1 MFTVIT
7 ITSSF
12 FRFKLLLIFI
22 MSKEVYYPLLRR
34 RANWAKRLIA
44 EYRLNPGDTWFCTIT
59 YDDEHLPVSFDD
71 DDLPQVDVS
80 KRDVQLWFKRFREN
94 YGDRLGHIRYFIVS
108 EFGEN
113 TLRPHYHA
121 IIFTENKCTTEL
133 LNEAILN
140 TWNNGYIIDVSRVR
154 GDGALRY
161 VANYIL
167 SPTQELRTLCLMSR
181 HPDLMYGGSGN
192 MYQSQ
197 MPGAASGSAP
207 NVDYG
212 SFSDNLRFAMQAQV
226 MDAQVSKIEMENKL
240 LAEQALSQASLREL
254 QSGQAADA
262 LARAEHQKIYNRHAD
277 TRYFLENET
286 RGLKNTL
293 LGADVNSYETRLR
306 LDQQRVANDN
316 MRAKVQ
322 VLQLGLNE
330 KKLKADMEKI
340 RAEVS
345 EIMSR
350 TKVND
355 VQQRKILADSIE
367 TEILNKYYQ
376 DNGIVPSQSWTG
388 KLLDLVPGVI
398 RALR

>member
-1 MFTVIT
+1 MSFLENMAMSGIGAIGNLFTGG
-7 ITSSF
+7 
-12 FRFKLLLIFI
+12 
-22 MSKEVYYPLLRR
+22 MSARKQYMYQSMLMDKQNQQQIDFWNMNNKYNTPLAQ
-34 RANWAKRLIA
+34 RARLEQA
-44 EYRLNPGDTWFCTIT
+44 
-59 YDDEHLPVSFDD
+59 
-71 DDLPQVDVS
+71 
-80 KRDVQLWFKRFREN
+80 
-94 YGDRLGHIRYFIVS
+94 
-108 EFGEN
+108 
-113 TLRPHYHA
+113 
-121 IIFTENKCTTEL
+121 
-133 LNEAILN
+133 
-140 TWNNGYIIDVSRVR
+140 GY
-154 GDGALRY
+154 
-161 VANYIL
+161 N
-167 SPTQELRTLCLMSR
+167 
-181 HPDLMYGGSGN
+181 PDLMVSGSGN
-192 MYQSQ
+192 MVQSQ
-197 MPGAASGSAP
+197 MPTAASSGSAP

-240 LAEQALSQASLREL
+240 IAEQALSQASLREL

-322 VLQLGLNE
+322 VLQLGLNDR
-330 KKLKADMEKI
+330 KLKADMEKI
-340 RAEVS
+340 RAEVA

-350 TKVND
+350 IKVND

-376 DNGIVPSQSWTG
+376 DNGIVPSQSWVG

>member
-1 MFTVIT
+1 MSFLEDMASSAIGAIGDFFTGGA
-7 ITSSF
+7 SARKQYQYQS
-12 FRFKLLLIFI
+12 KLMDKQNQQQIDFWK
-22 MSKEVYYPLLRR
+22 MNNEYNTPFNQRS
-34 RANWAKRLIA
+34 RLEQA
-44 EYRLNPGDTWFCTIT
+44 GLN
-59 YDDEHLPVSFDD
+59 
-71 DDLPQVDVS
+71 
-80 KRDVQLWFKRFREN
+80 
-94 YGDRLGHIRYFIVS
+94 
-108 EFGEN
+108 
-113 TLRPHYHA
+113 
-121 IIFTENKCTTEL
+121 
-133 LNEAILN
+133 
-140 TWNNGYIIDVSRVR
+140 
-154 GDGALRY
+154 
-161 VANYIL
+161 
-167 SPTQELRTLCLMSR
+167 
-181 HPDLMYGGSGN
+181 PDLMYGGSGN

-212 SFSDNLRFAMQAQV
+212 SFSNNLRFAMQAQV
-226 MDAQVSKIEMENKL
+226 MDAQVSKIEQENKL
-240 LAEQALSQASLREL
+240 LAEQALNQAQQREL
-254 QSGQAADA
+254 WAAQAKEAWV
-262 LARAEHQKIYNRHAD
+262 RAEHQGIYNKHAD
-277 TRYFLENET
+277 SRYFLENET
-286 RGLKNTL
+286 RALKNTL

-345 EIMSR
+345 ETMSR
-350 TKVND
+350 IKVND

>member
-1 MFTVIT
+1 MSFLENIAAGAIGSIGNFFTGG
-7 ITSSF
+7 
-12 FRFKLLLIFI
+12 
-22 MSKEVYYPLLRR
+22 MSARKQYKYQSMLMDKQNQQQIDFWNMNNKYNTPLAQ
-34 RANWAKRLIA
+34 RARLEQA
-44 EYRLNPGDTWFCTIT
+44 
-59 YDDEHLPVSFDD
+59 
-71 DDLPQVDVS
+71 
-80 KRDVQLWFKRFREN
+80 
-94 YGDRLGHIRYFIVS
+94 
-108 EFGEN
+108 
-113 TLRPHYHA
+113 
-121 IIFTENKCTTEL
+121 
-133 LNEAILN
+133 
-140 TWNNGYIIDVSRVR
+140 GY
-154 GDGALRY
+154 
-161 VANYIL
+161 N
-167 SPTQELRTLCLMSR
+167 
-181 HPDLMYGGSGN
+181 PDLMVGGSGN
-192 MYQSQ
+192 MFQSQ
-197 MPGAASGSAP
+197 MPSAASPGSAP

-226 MDAQVSKIEMENKL
+226 MDAQVSKIEQENKL
-240 LAEQALSQASLREL
+240 LAEQALNQAQQREL
-254 QSGQAADA
+254 WAAQAKEAWV
-262 LARAEHQKIYNRHAD
+262 RAEHQGIYNKHAD

-286 RGLKNTL
+286 RSLKNTL

-330 KKLKADMEKI
+330 KRLKADMEKI

-350 TKVND
+350 IKVND

-376 DNGIVPSQSWTG
+376 DNGIVPSQSWAG

>member
-1 MFTVIT
+1 MSFLENMAASAIGAIGNFFTGGA
-7 ITSSF
+7 SARKQYQYQS
-12 FRFKLLLIFI
+12 KLMDKQNQQQIDFWK
-22 MSKEVYYPLLRR
+22 MNNEYNTPFNQ
-34 RANWAKRLIA
+34 RARLEQA
-44 EYRLNPGDTWFCTIT
+44 GLN
-59 YDDEHLPVSFDD
+59 
-71 DDLPQVDVS
+71 
-80 KRDVQLWFKRFREN
+80 
-94 YGDRLGHIRYFIVS
+94 
-108 EFGEN
+108 
-113 TLRPHYHA
+113 
-121 IIFTENKCTTEL
+121 
-133 LNEAILN
+133 
-140 TWNNGYIIDVSRVR
+140 
-154 GDGALRY
+154 
-161 VANYIL
+161 
-167 SPTQELRTLCLMSR
+167 
-181 HPDLMYGGSGN
+181 PDLMYGGSGN
-192 MYQSQ
+192 IGQSQ
-197 MPGAASGSAP
+197 MPSAASPGSAP

-226 MDAQVSKIEMENKL
+226 MDAQVSKIEHENQL
-240 LAEQALSQASLREL
+240 LAEQALNQAEQREL
-254 QSGQAADA
+254 WAAQAKEAW
-262 LARAEHQKIYNRHAD
+262 LRAEHQGIYNRHAD

-350 TKVND
+350 IKVNE

>member
-1 MFTVIT
+1 MSAIGAIGNFFTGGA
-7 ITSSF
+7 SARKQYQYQS
-12 FRFKLLLIFI
+12 KLMDKQNQQQIDFWK
-22 MSKEVYYPLLRR
+22 MNNEYNTPFNQ
-34 RANWAKRLIA
+34 RARLEQA
-44 EYRLNPGDTWFCTIT
+44 GLN
-59 YDDEHLPVSFDD
+59 
-71 DDLPQVDVS
+71 
-80 KRDVQLWFKRFREN
+80 
-94 YGDRLGHIRYFIVS
+94 
-108 EFGEN
+108 
-113 TLRPHYHA
+113 
-121 IIFTENKCTTEL
+121 
-133 LNEAILN
+133 
-140 TWNNGYIIDVSRVR
+140 
-154 GDGALRY
+154 
-161 VANYIL
+161 
-167 SPTQELRTLCLMSR
+167 
-181 HPDLMYGGSGN
+181 PDLMYGGSGN

-226 MDAQVSKIEMENKL
+226 MDAQVSKIEQENKL
-240 LAEQALSQASLREL
+240 LAEQALNQAQQREL
-254 QSGQAADA
+254 WAAQAKEAWV
-262 LARAEHQKIYNRHAD
+262 RAEHQGIYNRHAD

-286 RGLKNTL
+286 RALKNTL

-350 TKVND
+350 IKVND

-376 DNGIVPSQSWTG
+376 DNGIVPSQSWAG

>member
-1 MFTVIT
+1 MSFLENMAASAIGAIGNFFTGGA
-7 ITSSF
+7 SARKQYQYQS
-12 FRFKLLLIFI
+12 KLMDKQNQQQIDFWK
-22 MSKEVYYPLLRR
+22 MNNEYNTPFNQ
-34 RANWAKRLIA
+34 RARLEQA
-44 EYRLNPGDTWFCTIT
+44 GLN
-59 YDDEHLPVSFDD
+59 
-71 DDLPQVDVS
+71 
-80 KRDVQLWFKRFREN
+80 
-94 YGDRLGHIRYFIVS
+94 
-108 EFGEN
+108 
-113 TLRPHYHA
+113 
-121 IIFTENKCTTEL
+121 
-133 LNEAILN
+133 
-140 TWNNGYIIDVSRVR
+140 
-154 GDGALRY
+154 
-161 VANYIL
+161 
-167 SPTQELRTLCLMSR
+167 
-181 HPDLMYGGSGN
+181 PDLMYGGSGN
-192 MYQSQ
+192 IGQSQ
-197 MPGAASGSAP
+197 MPSAASPGSAP

-226 MDAQVSKIEMENKL
+226 MDAQVSKIEHENQL
-240 LAEQALSQASLREL
+240 LAEQALNQAEQREL
-254 QSGQAADA
+254 WAAQAKEAW
-262 LARAEHQKIYNRHAD
+262 LRAEHQGIYNRHAD

-330 KKLKADMEKI
+330 KRLKADMEKI

-350 TKVND
+350 IKVND

-376 DNGIVPSQSWTG
+376 DNGIVPSQSWAG

>member
-1 MFTVIT
+1 M
-7 ITSSF
+7 SF
-12 FRFKLLLIFI
+12 LED
-22 MSKEVYYPLLRR
+22 M
-34 RANWAKRLIA
+34 A
-44 EYRLNPGDTWFCTIT
+44 
-59 YDDEHLPVSFDD
+59 
-71 DDLPQVDVS
+71 
-80 KRDVQLWFKRFREN
+80 
-94 YGDRLGHIRYFIVS
+94 LGSI
-108 EFGEN
+108 G
-113 TLRPHYHA
+113 A
-121 IIFTENKCTTEL
+121 IGSIFTGGASARKQYQYQSKLMDKQNQQQIDFWNMNNKY
-133 LNEAILN
+133 N
-140 TWNNGYIIDVSRVR
+140 TPLAQRARLEQAGY
-154 GDGALRY
+154 
-161 VANYIL
+161 N
-167 SPTQELRTLCLMSR
+167 
-181 HPDLMYGGSGN
+181 PDLMVSGSGN
-192 MYQSQ
+192 MFQSQ
-197 MPGAASGSAP
+197 MPSAASPGSAP

-226 MDAQVSKIEMENKL
+226 MDAQVSKIEQENKL
-240 LAEQALSQASLREL
+240 LAEQALNQAQQREL
-254 QSGQAADA
+254 WAAQAKEAWV
-262 LARAEHQKIYNRHAD
+262 RAEHQGIYNRHAD

-286 RGLKNTL
+286 SALKNTL

-306 LDQQRVANDN
+306 LDQQRVSNDN

-350 TKVND
+350 IKVND

-376 DNGIVPSQSWTG
+376 ENGIVPSQSWAG

>member
-1 MFTVIT
+1 MSFLGNMAASAIGAIGNFFTGGASARKQYQYQSRLMDKQNQQQIDFWKMNNEYNT
-7 ITSSF
+7 PF
-12 FRFKLLLIFI
+12 NQ
-22 MSKEVYYPLLRR
+22 
-34 RANWAKRLIA
+34 RARLEQA
-44 EYRLNPGDTWFCTIT
+44 GLN
-59 YDDEHLPVSFDD
+59 
-71 DDLPQVDVS
+71 
-80 KRDVQLWFKRFREN
+80 
-94 YGDRLGHIRYFIVS
+94 
-108 EFGEN
+108 
-113 TLRPHYHA
+113 
-121 IIFTENKCTTEL
+121 
-133 LNEAILN
+133 
-140 TWNNGYIIDVSRVR
+140 
-154 GDGALRY
+154 
-161 VANYIL
+161 
-167 SPTQELRTLCLMSR
+167 
-181 HPDLMYGGSGN
+181 PDLMYGGSGN

-240 LAEQALSQASLREL
+240 IAEQALSQASLREL
-254 QSGQAADA
+254 QSSQAADA
-262 LARAEHQKIYNRHAD
+262 LARAEHQGIYNKHAD

-286 RGLKNTL
+286 RSLKNTL

-350 TKVND
+350 IKVNGA
-355 VQQRKILADSIE
+355 QQRKLVADAIE
-367 TEILNKYYQ
+367 TEALNHYYYK
-376 DNGIVPSQSWTG
+376 NGMIPTSNTMGWIANSIVNSITDYIDPYN
-388 KLLDLVPGVI
+388 PEE
-398 RALR
+398 

>member
-1 MFTVIT
+1 MAINWSSIGQGA
-7 ITSSF
+7 ITSAIGAIGNLFTGGASA
-12 FRFKLLLIFI
+12 RKQYQYQSKLMDKQNQQQIDFWK
-22 MSKEVYYPLLRR
+22 MNNEYNTPFNQ
-34 RANWAKRLIA
+34 RARLEQA
-44 EYRLNPGDTWFCTIT
+44 GLN
-59 YDDEHLPVSFDD
+59 
-71 DDLPQVDVS
+71 
-80 KRDVQLWFKRFREN
+80 
-94 YGDRLGHIRYFIVS
+94 
-108 EFGEN
+108 
-113 TLRPHYHA
+113 
-121 IIFTENKCTTEL
+121 
-133 LNEAILN
+133 
-140 TWNNGYIIDVSRVR
+140 
-154 GDGALRY
+154 
-161 VANYIL
+161 
-167 SPTQELRTLCLMSR
+167 
-181 HPDLMYGGSGN
+181 PDLMYGGSGN

-306 LDQQRVANDN
+306 LDQQRIANDN

-340 RAEVS
+340 RAEVA

-350 TKVND
+350 IKVNGA
-355 VQQRKILADSIE
+355 QQRKLVADAIE
-367 TEILNKYYQ
+367 TEALNHYYYK
-376 DNGIVPSQSWTG
+376 NGMIPTSDTMGWIANSIVNSITDYIDPYNP
-388 KLLDLVPGVI
+388 DE
-398 RALR
+398 

>member
-1 MFTVIT
+1 MSFLENMAASAIGAIGNFFTGGA
-7 ITSSF
+7 SARKQYRYQS
-12 FRFKLLLIFI
+12 KLMDKQNQQQIDFWK
-22 MSKEVYYPLLRR
+22 MNNEYNTPFNQ
-34 RANWAKRLIA
+34 RARLEQA
-44 EYRLNPGDTWFCTIT
+44 GLN
-59 YDDEHLPVSFDD
+59 
-71 DDLPQVDVS
+71 
-80 KRDVQLWFKRFREN
+80 
-94 YGDRLGHIRYFIVS
+94 
-108 EFGEN
+108 
-113 TLRPHYHA
+113 
-121 IIFTENKCTTEL
+121 
-133 LNEAILN
+133 
-140 TWNNGYIIDVSRVR
+140 
-154 GDGALRY
+154 
-161 VANYIL
+161 
-167 SPTQELRTLCLMSR
+167 
-181 HPDLMYGGSGN
+181 PDLMYGGSGN

-226 MDAQVSKIEMENKL
+226 MDAQVSKIEHENQL
-240 LAEQALSQASLREL
+240 LAEQALNQANQREL
-254 QSGQAADA
+254 WTAQAKEAW
-262 LARAEHQKIYNRHAD
+262 LRAEHQGIYNRHAD

-350 TKVND
+350 IKVND

-376 DNGIVPSQSWTG
+376 DNGIVPSQSWAG